1 MFPQVS
7 DFRPVAHLW
16 LLYNFFTTYP
26 WHPPTKG
33 SNVVLSLGNNCLHN
47 ILFVLWQSQKQLPCP
62 PCNPSISDQ
71 IITFHWT
78 ICPRQLHMSGGW
90 AAFVQFHRFALL
102 ETRQCQILW
111 ERRCFRFC
119 FCSIIKKTLPQ
130 SGNPTHAIQ
139 KTFLPV
145 RAFWNRAK
153 KQYLP
158 HATRYLRIVILFRI
172 SIYSPCVNFRKQIQ
186 NNIKIKINHLILK
199 VGQCAIEKS

>member
-130 SGNPTHAIQ
+130 SGNPTQFQH
-139 KTFLPV
+139 TVDHVLRERF
-145 RAFWNRAK
+145 K
-153 KQYLP
+153 KPSYLLGP
-158 HATRYLRIVILFRI
+158 FGTER
-172 SIYSPCVNFRKQIQ
+172 
-186 NNIKIKINHLILK
+186 KINICLTLQDISELLFYSEFPFIPP
-199 VGQCAIEKS
+199 VWTFENKSKTTSKSKSTISS